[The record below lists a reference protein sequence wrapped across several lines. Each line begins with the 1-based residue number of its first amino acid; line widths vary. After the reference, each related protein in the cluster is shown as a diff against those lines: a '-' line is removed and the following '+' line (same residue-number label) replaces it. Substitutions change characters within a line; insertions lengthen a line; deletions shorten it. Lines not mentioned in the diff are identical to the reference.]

1 VQRCV
6 AGTDGSH
13 KHTLRDA
20 CQMKAL
26 ILAGGVGS
34 RLRPL
39 TYNLPKPMIPIFEKP
54 FLHWMLKGLA
64 DCGITEA
71 ILAVNFLPDAI
82 TSYFDEH
89 DVGLKVTCVLEES
102 PLGTAG
108 AVRNATALLEDGKF
122 LVCNGDIFTHVDL
135 EQLVQFHESRHAALT
150 IVGTP
155 VENPSA
161 YGVLETNS
169 SDRIERF
176 VEKPSLGE
184 IRSSWINAGTY
195 LMDPEVLQQIPTG
208 SFQMFET
215 DIFPTLLE
223 NGYPVFCYKSRNYW
237 LDIGIPSNYVKLH
250 SDVLKDN
257 VRLPFENLTY
267 REGIW
272 QAKDC
277 DIADGV
283 ILEPPIYLG
292 SGVTIGADSKI
303 TGPVAIGSGSII
315 GTNTRIENSLL
326 WDKNVI
332 GDDCILEG
340 TILAQEVV
348 IGDGTKIAP
357 GTIVGNE
364 AVVDSNNEIPENV
377 AIMPG
382 QRIPSGTILS
392 LPIT

>member
-1 VQRCV
+1 
-6 AGTDGSH
+6 
-13 KHTLRDA
+13 
-20 CQMKAL
+20 MKAL

-54 FLHWMLKGLA
+54 FLHWMLRDLA
-64 DCGITEA
+64 SCGITEA

-108 AVRNATALLEDGKF
+108 AVRHASELLEDGKF
-122 LVCNGDIFTHVDL
+122 LVCNGDIFTHIDL
-135 EQLVQFHESRHAALT
+135 EELVKFHESRHAALT

-161 YGVLETNS
+161 YGVLETSS
-169 SDRIERF
+169 SDQIERF
-176 VEKPSLGE
+176 VEKPRLGD

-195 LMDPEVLQQIPTG
+195 LMNPEVLQQIPAE

-215 DIFPTLLE
+215 DIFPALLE

-237 LDIGIPSNYVKLH
+237 LDIGTPSNYVKLH

-257 VRLPFENLTY
+257 IRLPFENLAY
-267 REGIW
+267 RSGIW
-272 QAKDC
+272 QGEGCK
-277 DIADGV
+277 IADDV
-283 ILEPPIYLG
+283 TLESPIYLG
-292 SGVTIGADSKI
+292 AGVTIGAGSKI
-303 TGPVAIGSGSII
+303 TGPVSIGSGSIV
-315 GTNTRIENSLL
+315 GSNTRIENSLI

-332 GDDCILEG
+332 GDNCILAG
-340 TILAQEVV
+340 SILAQGVV
-348 IGDGTKIAP
+348 IGDGVKISP

-377 AIMPG
+377 AVMPAR
-382 QRIPSGTILS
+382 RIPSAAILN